1 MPDHDTDWTLTDK
14 QSNDPDLKLVKQW
27 LTDGQRPQYNEVS
40 GKGFFIR
47 SLWSQFNSLELQ
59 DDLVF
64 RHFYDNER
72 KVVKLQAVIPLSE
85 RKQVLHFCHDAKYAG
100 HLGMRKTLEKIR
112 QSYYWPGLQADVRAY
127 VAGCDKCAMRKTP
140 TKKKRAPMAIV
151 ETSSPMERLATDILG
166 ELPETENG
174 NRYILVVSDYYT
186 KWTESFPMPN
196 MEASTVVKIIVEE
209 VIARFGVP
217 SWIHSDQGRQYES
230 RLFQEVCKVL
240 DIKKTRT
247 TPYHP
252 QSDGMVE
259 RFNKT
264 LATMLS
270 AYVQEHQRDWD
281 KYIPFVMM
289 AYRASEHDTTGQ
301 TPNRLMFGR
310 ESTTPLDILYEMPP
324 SIKGIPQH
332 KWAWELKERLEDA
345 HSFVR
350 QRMPGEMRRQKRIK
364 LKHKQVLRGEMSED
378 IDNPQVTEPREADI
392 FDDVIDQDDRIGI
405 EEESGRRERKR
416 PVWMAD
422 YILD

>member
-1 MPDHDTDWTLTDK
+1 
-14 QSNDPDLKLVKQW
+14 
-27 LTDGQRPQYNEVS
+27 
-40 GKGFFIR
+40 
-47 SLWSQFNSLELQ
+47 
-59 DDLVF
+59 
-64 RHFYDNER
+64 
-72 KVVKLQAVIPLSE
+72 
-85 RKQVLHFCHDAKYAG
+85 
-100 HLGMRKTLEKIR
+100 
-112 QSYYWPGLQADVRAY
+112 
-127 VAGCDKCAMRKTP
+127 
-140 TKKKRAPMAIV
+140 MAIV
-151 ETSSPMERLATDILG
+151 ETSSPMERLTTDILG
-166 ELPETENG
+166 ERPETENG

-209 VIARFGVP
+209 IIARFGVP

-259 RFNKT
+259 RFNKI

-281 KYIPFVMM
+281 KYILFVMM

-310 ESTTPLDILYEMPP
+310 DSTTPLDILYEMPP
-324 SIKGIPQH
+324 SIKGIPQY
-332 KWAWELKERLEDA
+332 KWAWELKE
-345 HSFVR
+345 
-350 QRMPGEMRRQKRIK
+350 RIK

-378 IDNPQVTEPREADI
+378 IDNPQVTEPRETDI